1 MIRFTE
7 PTAPPRVIKPAAT
20 VDRSAKANAAR
31 EAVADTDA
39 RRKRNCVAKPKP
51 TKRKTV
57 K

>member
-7 PTAPPRVIKPAAT
+7 PAAPPRVTKPAAV

-31 EAVADTDA
+31 EAVAGTEDS
-39 RRKRNCVAKPKP
+39 RKRGRAAKPKP
-51 TKRKTV
+51 AKRKPS